1 MEWAPLTEIK
11 VNGIIGVHN
20 ISYIRNI
27 FSFYYKSVNVIRNS
41 LTHRCPQGG
50 EGRGRRGVPHVHPQK
65 TFCNK
70 KHKNR
75 GPPPTF
81 FHNPMNPLKR
91 I

>member
-65 TFCNK
+65 TFCNI
-70 KHKNR
+70 KNTKIED
-75 GPPPTF
+75 PLPHF
-81 FHNPMNPLKR
+81 FTTP
-91 I
+91 